1 MDSTST
7 IWNDFL
13 TAATKDELKKEANL
27 VVLGNMRLE
36 RIRIIGSS
44 KSSCI
49 GIVDGIMETLGQA
62 PLKKRDIDIL
72 NYSYVTVGYSNR
84 RTAKGG
90 ILVVVPLII
99 DYSGVI
105 HTYILTN
112 DTFWDT
118 LESLVT
124 KEAFGDVSP
133 IE

>member
-1 MDSTST
+1 
-7 IWNDFL
+7 
-13 TAATKDELKKEANL
+13 
-27 VVLGNMRLE
+27 
-36 RIRIIGSS
+36 
-44 KSSCI
+44 
-49 GIVDGIMETLGQA
+49 METLGQA